1 MDNVLDGIEKRTEV
15 IPEFSGKC
23 VLNVEKQGEEI
34 LFDGIDNEILDQK
47 VEKDTKYNNGN
58 NKNSNNNNFLKQDMR
73 TVYVEELKQ
82 KEFEEKI
89 KKYFDLDRDYKEIKK
104 ELAKVDENLKNSIEY
119 GSGIRILNQ
128 DLFETIISFIISA
141 NNNIPRIKGIIERI
155 CKNYGEEIEFRG
167 KTYYSFPTPEEL
179 SKASVQDFRSLGLG
193 FRDVR
198 VYNTT
203 QKIAKGEFN
212 IEKLYGLSTE
222 DAANELLTLD
232 GVGPKVCDCIL
243 LFSDLKR
250 FDVFPIDVWVRRVM
264 NELYIHEE
272 DEKKV
277 NKKDI
282 KKLADE
288 KFGSLEGIAQQY
300 LFYWK
305 REA

>member
-1 MDNVLDGIEKRTEV
+1 
-15 IPEFSGKC
+15 
-23 VLNVEKQGEEI
+23 
-34 LFDGIDNEILDQK
+34 
-47 VEKDTKYNNGN
+47 
-58 NKNSNNNNFLKQDMR
+58 MR